1 MPATNWFCIFDLA
14 NRRYK
19 SAVDGSNV
27 SSGSNHMN
35 APRTHTPVD
44 DRALIEQHLQHLANT
59 AVSGHR
65 SAGRG
70 VVLLTVGSPDI
81 PDCGG
86 LVEYVAEAEARKMLP
101 SRAWP
106 AESAA
111 ALRRYD
117 PDKSFLV
124 MFVDSRTGVCRL
136 HTLSKPKAI
145 ANC

>member
-1 MPATNWFCIFDLA
+1 MFNLA

-19 SAVDGSNV
+19 SAVDGSSV
-27 SSGSNHMN
+27 SNGSNHMN
-35 APRTHTPVD
+35 APRTQTPVD
-44 DRALIEQHLQHLANT
+44 DRALIEHHLHHLART

-70 VVLLTVGSPDI
+70 VVLLTVGSPEF

-86 LVEYVAEAEARKMLP
+86 LVEYFAEAEARKMLP

-106 AESAA
+106 PESAA

-117 PDKSFLV
+117 PDTSFLV
-124 MFVDSRTGVCRL
+124 MFVDSKTGVCRL
-136 HTLSKPKAI
+136 HTLSKPQAI